1 MGKTSLTLR
10 FCKNT
15 FDGGQISTIDASHL
29 TQIVTL
35 STGSKY
41 QLNIWDTAG
50 QEKYRALNKVY
61 YQGAE
66 GKYNKNHLK
75 IGALIVYD
83 ITDHESW
90 LKVTSWMKELQMYL
104 PPDTPIVIT
113 GNKADLPNR

>member
-1 MGKTSLTLR
+1 MHLIRCTTREQRVGII
-10 FCKNT
+10 KNN
-15 FDGGQISTIDASHL
+15 
-29 TQIVTL
+29 V
-35 STGSKY
+35 
-41 QLNIWDTAG
+41 
-50 QEKYRALNKVY
+50 
-61 YQGAE
+61 
-66 GKYNKNHLK
+66 K